1 MGNATNSIPVA
12 ASRVHPTYAYN
23 LLYIPQTL
31 FVAWVPAVA
40 PPMTSE
46 MAKTF
51 AAFFSLPDCSNFV
64 YFYQRVQIDF

>member
-1 MGNATNSIPVA
+1 MGNADNSISEA
-12 ASRVHPTYAYN
+12 ASRVPTYAYN

-31 FVAWVPAVA
+31 FVAWVPVAA

-46 MAKTF
+46 MANTF

-64 YFYQRVQIDF
+64 YFYKRVQIDF